1 MITKSTSDTSL
12 ALAVDPTTKGFAFVV
27 LEEGVLIDWGVRHA
41 GSEKN
46 RGSIRKLNILIA
58 DYKPDVLVMEDVH
71 DRSSRRLRRIRLLI
85 GQFAREARRHQVM
98 VRRVTRTA
106 VHLHFRTNSWQVTKH
121 RIALALAERFPELR
135 GRLPRVRK
143 LWMTEDERMS
153 IFDAL
158 AMALVATKPNGELR
172 NATSVQTA

>member
-1 MITKSTSDTSL
+1 MKIEPVSERTSL

-46 RGSIRKLNILIA
+46 RGSIQKLKVLIA
-58 DYKPDVLVMEDVH
+58 DYKPDVLVIEDIH
-71 DRSSRRLRRIRLLI
+71 DRSSRRLRRVRLLI
-85 GQFAREARRHQVM
+85 GQFARAARRYKVV
-98 VRRVTRTA
+98 VRRVTRRA
-106 VHLHFRTNSWQVTKH
+106 VRQHFGANSWQVTKH
-121 RIALALAERFPELR
+121 HIALALADRFPELR

-158 AMALVATKPNGELR
+158 AMAFVVSQQKR
-172 NATSVQTA
+172 DVQTA